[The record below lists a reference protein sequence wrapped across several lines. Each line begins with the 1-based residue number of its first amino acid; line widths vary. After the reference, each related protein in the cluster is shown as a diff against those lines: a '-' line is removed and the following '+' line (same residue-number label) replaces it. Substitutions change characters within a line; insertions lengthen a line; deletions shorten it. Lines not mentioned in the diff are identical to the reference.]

1 MRGQRLTAGAAG
13 IRLDYSKNR
22 ITDETLTLLVQ
33 LAREWSLD
41 VQLIARGI
49 LTSLTTVHAT

>member
-1 MRGQRLTAGAAG
+1 MRGQRLMAEAAG
-13 IRLDYSKNR
+13 ILLDYSKNR

-33 LAREWSLD
+33 LTREWSFD